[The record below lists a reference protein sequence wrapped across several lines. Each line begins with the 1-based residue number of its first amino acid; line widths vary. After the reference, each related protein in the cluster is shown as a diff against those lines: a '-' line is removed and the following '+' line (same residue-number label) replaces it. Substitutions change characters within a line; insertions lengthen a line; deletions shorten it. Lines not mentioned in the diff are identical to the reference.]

1 MSARRP
7 SPLPQAP
14 ASEPPAEVAQP
25 VLAAP
30 GHAAA
35 DDASADGTPVVTD
48 DHDTDVIIP
57 LSRDG
62 QKPPAS
68 PEANTGE
75 GDIGVADVWRAARA
89 RRKALRREV
98 RRFTARSRRRRLT
111 WIVAGATLVA
121 LVVATVSIAYSPLFA
136 LEKITVVGTESL
148 PAESVEAAL
157 AGQLGAPLP
166 LIDESAIKQA
176 LIAFP
181 LVESYTLEARPPHDL
196 VVRIVERTPIGV
208 METPG
213 GWSVVDAAG
222 VVLSTTQD
230 APEGMPLIEAQG
242 GLDSVAFESIALV
255 MRALPESIRVQV
267 TSVSAT
273 TRDDVTLRL
282 GGTET
287 EVLWGSVEETP
298 QKALNLETAMKANPP
313 SNVSVYDVSSTT
325 AVVIR

>member
-1 MSARRP
+1 M
-7 SPLPQAP
+7 
-14 ASEPPAEVAQP
+14 
-25 VLAAP
+25 
-30 GHAAA
+30 
-35 DDASADGTPVVTD
+35 
-48 DHDTDVIIP
+48 IIP